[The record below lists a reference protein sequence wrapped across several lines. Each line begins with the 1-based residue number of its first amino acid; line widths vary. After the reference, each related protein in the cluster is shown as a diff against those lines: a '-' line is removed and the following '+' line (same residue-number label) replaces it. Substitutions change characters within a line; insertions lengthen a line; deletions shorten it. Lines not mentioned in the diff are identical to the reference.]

1 MVRSSASAPHITH
14 PSHGNCMNMHTTLTL
29 CSAKT
34 VDPSEVVVSEDRQV
48 EQSTGALTETQ
59 QTKA

>member
-1 MVRSSASAPHITH
+1 MVQSSASATHITR
-14 PSHGNCMNMHTTLTL
+14 PSHGNCMNMHTTLIF
-29 CSAKT
+29 CSAKK